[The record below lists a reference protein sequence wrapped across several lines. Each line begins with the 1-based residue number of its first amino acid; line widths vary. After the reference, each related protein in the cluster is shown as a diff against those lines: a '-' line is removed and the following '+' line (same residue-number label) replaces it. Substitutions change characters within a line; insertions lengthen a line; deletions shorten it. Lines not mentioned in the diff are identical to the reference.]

1 MSIKIVNVNRYKLLN
16 VNDASVN
23 VSKYVRE

>member
-23 VSKYVRE
+23 VSKYIRE